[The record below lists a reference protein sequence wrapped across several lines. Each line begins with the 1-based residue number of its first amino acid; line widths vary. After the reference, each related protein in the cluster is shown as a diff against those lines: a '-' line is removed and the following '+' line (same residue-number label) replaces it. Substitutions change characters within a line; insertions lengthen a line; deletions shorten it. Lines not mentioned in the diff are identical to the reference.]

1 VIPED
6 NTDRTHEN
14 PRESK
19 GRPGTRAPH
28 MWLERNG
35 EKISTLDLFGKKFV
49 LLAGPAGGAWS
60 TCAKNCDFHRIE
72 DPAFA
77 DAYGISPEGAVLVR
91 PDGYVAWR
99 GQKPLDISEVLN
111 KILSRERE

>member
-6 NTDRTHEN
+6 HTDRTQEN

-28 MWLERNG
+28 IWIGERV
-35 EKISTLDLFGKKFV
+35 STLDLFGKNFV
-49 LLAGPAGGAWS
+49 LLAGPEGAAWS
-60 TCAKNCDFHRIE
+60 SYAGKCEFHHIE

-77 DAYGISPEGAVLVR
+77 AAYGIGPEGAVLVR

-99 GQKPLDISEVLN
+99 GQKPQDISEVLN
-111 KILSRERE
+111 AILSRERD